1 MNDRTRHILER
12 LDQVREDLLALSDD
26 IWQSI
31 DHNDTQ
37 ALEEGVAFKHE
48 YNARMAAFDQL
59 AGEISTLVRQ
69 FTAVRLDESD
79 QADQR
84 SPQAAERIIRD
95 LDQRQAHELNEDFT
109 FKRPYGFQ
117 LGDEARSG
125 VTTWRR
131 LFELIC
137 LYLQGLDPRRFASL
151 PGHPK
156 FISRRGNPVFS
167 EDPRLALRHAAAQR
181 AVRRGQPVRQSPLYP
196 GWEPARC
203 LRQRPRG
210 LASLPAAGSGC
221 RLNRRPRYD
230 GI

>member
-1 MNDRTRHILER
+1 MKNRTRHILER

-37 ALEEGVAFKHE
+37 ALEEGVAFKRE

-59 AGEISTLVRQ
+59 AGEISTLVQQ

-95 LDQRQAHELNEDFT
+95 LDQRQAHGLNEDFT

-137 LYLQGLDPRRFASL
+137 LYLQGLDPRHFASL

-167 EDPRLALRHAAAQR
+167 EDPRALRSAMPLPNGLYAEANLSANHLCTQIGNLLDAFAIDRAALR
-181 AVRRGQPVRQSPLYP
+181 LY
-196 GWEPARC
+196 
-203 LRQRPRG
+203 LRQDRD
-210 LASLPAAGSGC
+210 A
-221 RLNRRPRYD
+221 D
-230 GI
+230 